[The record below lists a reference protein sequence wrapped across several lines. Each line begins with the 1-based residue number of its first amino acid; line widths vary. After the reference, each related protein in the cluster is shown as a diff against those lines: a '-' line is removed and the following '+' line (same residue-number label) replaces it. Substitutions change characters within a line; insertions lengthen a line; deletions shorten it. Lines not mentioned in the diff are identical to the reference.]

1 MRVGGKQSGGRE
13 RRKSSFGVPRRERE
27 REGKGERES
36 RMAVPGGFRE
46 EGGTDGGC
54 REGVRKMSQPTELEK
69 I

>member
-1 MRVGGKQSGGRE
+1 MEDERDGKVVLGCRG
-13 RRKSSFGVPRRERE
+13 ERE

-54 REGVRKMSQPTELEK
+54 REGVRKMSQLTELEK